1 MKYVLTQF
9 FVTLGIIFLVLLCIG
24 LYLFI
29 VDPYDLRPLIFGN
42 NHAVSTF
49 STTKE
54 SSTETTAI
62 ETSTSSDVATD
73 SFTLSEAQTQALI
86 ELGIDPASVPTT
98 ITIKQQACFVGA
110 LGDARVAEIQA
121 GAVPGALELLKVKP
135 CL

>member
-1 MKYVLTQF
+1 MKYVLVQF

-29 VDPYDLRPLIFGN
+29 ADPYNLKPLIFGN
-42 NHAVSTF
+42 HHSVSTF
-49 STTKE
+49 SPTKE
-54 SSTETTAI
+54 SSTETAAI

-73 SFTLSEAQTQALI
+73 SFKLSEAQKQALI

-98 ITIKQQACFVGA
+98 ITVEQKICFVGA
-110 LGDARVAEIQA
+110 LGEARVADIQA
-121 GAVPGALELLKVKP
+121 GAVPGAFELLKVKP